1 MATAA
6 QAPAT
11 PTTDPIQ
18 RWLAR
23 RSAAAQLHTDQLNSD
38 QLNANQHETKT
49 TPSPAPT
56 SLAPNPKTQSLRR
69 AETNRANSLHSTGP
83 RTEPGKQR
91 SSLNALR
98 HGLTARTAVL
108 PTEDPEAYQRHIQ
121 QFLDEYAPANAT
133 ETQLVHEIAN
143 TAWRLNRIP
152 FLEAEL
158 FSPNPNPQSLI
169 PQLATL
175 GLHGSRLSRQF
186 QKALDQLRDI
196 QEQRR
201 HLERRQLTE
210 AADLFIRHQR
220 KGLPSEPAWVPSD
233 DGFVFSK
240 EQIERQARKLMRQNP
255 AFYAPNPRFQAG
267 PPSTAAAF

>member
-11 PTTDPIQ
+11 PTTDPIES
-18 RWLAR
+18 WLAR
-23 RSAAAQLHTDQLNSD
+23 RAA
-38 QLNANQHETKT
+38 
-49 TPSPAPT
+49 
-56 SLAPNPKTQSLRR
+56 
-69 AETNRANSLHSTGP
+69 TNRANAKLSTGP

-91 SSLNALR
+91 SSLNSLR
-98 HGLTARTAVL
+98 HGLTAQTAVL
-108 PTEDPEAYQRHIQ
+108 PTEDPEAYQRHVQ

-152 FLEAEL
+152 LLEADL
-158 FSPNPNPQSLI
+158 LSQTPSPQTLI

-186 QKALDQLRDI
+186 QKAIDQLREI
-196 QEQRR
+196 QDERH

-210 AADLFIRHQR
+210 AAELFLRHQH
-220 KGLPSEPAWVPSD
+220 KGLPWNPTDLFSEQS
-233 DGFVFSK
+233 GFVFSQ
-240 EQIERQARKLMRQNP
+240 EQIERHARKLMLQKP
-255 AFYAPNPRFQAG
+255 AFYAPHSTPIAKRSAG
-267 PPSTAAAF
+267 RAD

>member
-11 PTTDPIQ
+11 PTPDPIQ
-18 RWLAR
+18 SWLAR
-23 RSAAAQLHTDQLNSD
+23 RGASAQLHADQLD
-38 QLNANQHETKT
+38 A
-49 TPSPAPT
+49 TPTPP
-56 SLAPNPKTQSLRR
+56 PDPKPQNPRR
-69 AETNRANSLHSTGP
+69 AATNRANALHSTGP

-98 HGLTARTAVL
+98 HGLTARTAIL
-108 PTEDPEAYQRHIQ
+108 PTEDSESYQRHIQ
-121 QFLDEYAPANAT
+121 QFLDEYAPATPT

-152 FLEAEL
+152 ILEAAL
-158 FSPNPNPQSLI
+158 LAQDPNPQSLI
-169 PQLATL
+169 PQLASL
-175 GLHGSRLSRQF
+175 GLHGTRLSRQF
-186 QKALDQLRDI
+186 QKALEQLRDI

-201 HLERRQLTE
+201 QLERRQLTE
-210 AADLFIRHQR
+210 AADLFIRHRR
-220 KGLPSEPAWVPSD
+220 KGLPWEPSD

-255 AFYAPNPRFQAG
+255 AFYDPTPRG
-267 PPSTAAAF
+267 TTI

>member
-6 QAPAT
+6 QTQAT
-11 PTTDPIQ
+11 PTTTDPIEN
-18 RWLAR
+18 WLAQR
-23 RSAAAQLHTDQLNSD
+23 AA
-38 QLNANQHETKT
+38 
-49 TPSPAPT
+49 
-56 SLAPNPKTQSLRR
+56 
-69 AETNRANSLHSTGP
+69 TNRASATPTPTPQSLIPEPRTRANRANAKHSTGP

-98 HGLTARTAVL
+98 HGLTAQAAVL

-121 QFLDEYAPANAT
+121 QFLDEYQPDTPT

-158 FSPNPNPQSLI
+158 LSAGLLSDAPSPQTLI

-186 QKALDQLRDI
+186 QKAIEQLRDI
-196 QEQRR
+196 QEERR
-201 HLERRQLTE
+201 RLERRQLTE
-210 AADLFIRHQR
+210 AAELFLRHQR
-220 KGLPSEPAWVPSD
+220 KGLPWEPLD
-233 DGFVFSK
+233 HGFVFSK
-240 EQIERQARKLMRQNP
+240 EQVERHARKLMLQNP
-255 AFYAPNPRFQAG
+255 AFYAPHPRFQAD
-267 PPSTAAAF
+267 PPPTRAAVS

>member
-6 QAPAT
+6 QTQAT
-11 PTTDPIQ
+11 PTTTDPVEN
-18 RWLAR
+18 WLAR
-23 RSAAAQLHTDQLNSD
+23 RAATSHA
-38 QLNANQHETKT
+38 NA
-49 TPSPAPT
+49 TPTPT
-56 SLAPNPKTQSLRR
+56 PQSLIPESRTR
-69 AETNRANSLHSTGP
+69 ANRANAKLSTGP

-98 HGLTARTAVL
+98 HGLTAQTAVL
-108 PTEDPEAYQRHIQ
+108 PTEDPETYQRHIQ
-121 QFLDEYAPANAT
+121 QFLDEYASATPT

-158 FSPNPNPQSLI
+158 LSQNPSPQTLI

-196 QEQRR
+196 QEDRR
-201 HLERRQLTE
+201 RLERRQLTE
-210 AADLFIRHQR
+210 AAELFLRHQH
-220 KGLPSEPAWVPSD
+220 KGLPWDPADEAHRRLVPLCAVKD

-240 EQIERQARKLMRQNP
+240 EQIERHARKLMLQNP
-255 AFYAPNPRFQAG
+255 TLYAAHPRFRAD
-267 PPSTAAAF
+267 PPPTGGA